1 MTEHVTDDLELYA
14 VGALRPREAERVAA
28 HLAECPVC
36 RAELAEIATAVN
48 ALPDMVLLREPP
60 AGLKERIL
68 SAAAAEA
75 APSRAPLAT
84 AASRRETSW
93 TFRPTWSWLGLGALA
108 AAALLFL
115 VLDLNSLRELRAAEA
130 ERAEYASIAAK
141 VSHGGTN
148 WYMVGLD
155 QWQGSGGTLFS
166 PGKPDLS
173 PFVVFHDLRPLTGG
187 AMYAVWLVDADG
199 HWVRGA
205 NFTPNGDAI
214 QNVDLTVPVASFSQ
228 CAVTIEMSAEG
239 KRAGP
244 LVMQSRI
251 APPGQ

>member
-14 VGALRPREAERVAA
+14 VGALRPREADRVAA

-36 RAELAEIATAVN
+36 REQLAEIATAVN

-60 AGLKERIL
+60 AGLKGRIL
-68 SAAAAEA
+68 TAAAADLPA
-75 APSRAPLAT
+75 GSVMAL
-84 AASRRETSW
+84 RRETAW
-93 TFRPTWSWLGLGALA
+93 TFRPTRGWLGIGVLG

-115 VLDLNSLRELRAAEA
+115 ALDLNSLRELRAAES
-130 ERAEYASIAAK
+130 ERAEYALIASK

-155 QWQGSGGTLFS
+155 QWQGSGGTLFA
-166 PGKPDLS
+166 PGNPAIS

-187 AMYAVWLVDADG
+187 AMYTVWLVDADG

-205 NFTPNGDAI
+205 NFAPDGHGI
-214 QNVDLTVPVASFSQ
+214 QSVDLTVPVDNFAQ
-228 CAVTIEMSAEG
+228 CAVTIEMQSEG
-239 KRAGP
+239 KRSGP

-251 APPGQ
+251 APQGQ

>member
-14 VGALRPREAERVAA
+14 VGALRPREADRVTA

-36 RAELAEIATAVN
+36 REELAEIATAVN

-68 SAAAAEA
+68 SAAAAD
-75 APSRAPLAT
+75 AT
-84 AASRRETSW
+84 AGRSAVPARRETAW
-93 TFRPTWSWLGLGALA
+93 TFRPTRGWLGVGALA

-115 VLDLNSLRELRAAEA
+115 VLDLNSLRELRAAET
-130 ERAEYASIAAK
+130 ERADYASIAAK

-148 WYMVGLD
+148 WYMLGLD
-155 QWQGSGGTLFS
+155 QWQGSGGALFA

-187 AMYAVWLVDADG
+187 AMYTVWLVDADG

-205 NFTPNGDAI
+205 NFAPNGEAI
-214 QNVDLTVPVASFSQ
+214 QSVDLTVPVDSFAQ
-228 CAVTIEMSAEG
+228 CAVTIEMQSEG
-239 KRAGP
+239 KRSGP

>member
-14 VGALRPREAERVAA
+14 VGALRPREADRVAA

-36 RAELAEIATAVN
+36 REQLAEIATAVN

-68 SAAAAEA
+68 TAAAADGA
-75 APSRAPLAT
+75 AKPT
-84 AASRRETSW
+84 AVPAGKPTRTS
-93 TFRPTWSWLGLGALA
+93 RPTRGWLAIGALA

-115 VLDLNSLRELRAAEA
+115 ALDLNSLRELRAAES
-130 ERAEYASIAAK
+130 ERAEYALIASK

-155 QWQGSGGTLFS
+155 QWQGSGGTLFA
-166 PGKPDLS
+166 PQKADIS
-173 PFVVFHDLRPLTGG
+173 PFVVFHDLRPLAGG
-187 AMYAVWLVDADG
+187 ALYAVWLVDADG

-205 NFTPNGDAI
+205 NFTPDGHPI
-214 QNVDLTVPVASFSQ
+214 QSVDLTVPVDSFAQ
-228 CAVTIEMSAEG
+228 CAVTIEMQSEG
-239 KRAGP
+239 KRSGP

-251 APPGQ
+251 APPTQ

>member
-14 VGALRPREAERVAA
+14 VGALRPREADRVAA
-28 HLAECPVC
+28 HLAGCPVC
-36 RAELAEIATAVN
+36 REELAEIATAVN

-60 AGLKERIL
+60 PGLKERIL
-68 SAAAAEA
+68 SAAAADA
-75 APSRAPLAT
+75 AAGRSAVPVVPA
-84 AASRRETSW
+84 RRETSW
-93 TFRPTWSWLGLGALA
+93 TFRPVWSWLGVGGLA

-115 VLDLNSLRELRAAEA
+115 ALDLNSLRELRAAES
-130 ERAEYASIAAK
+130 ERAEYASIATK

-155 QWQGSGGTLFS
+155 QWQGSGGTLFA

-187 AMYAVWLVDADG
+187 AMYVVWLVDADG

-205 NFTPNGDAI
+205 NFAPNGDPI
-214 QNVDLTVPVASFSQ
+214 QSVDLTVPVASFTQ

>member
-14 VGALRPREAERVAA
+14 VGALRPGEADRVTA
-28 HLAECPVC
+28 HLAACPVC
-36 RAELAEIATAVN
+36 REELAEIAIAVN

-60 AGLKERIL
+60 AGLKQRIL
-68 SAAAAEA
+68 AAAAA
-75 APSRAPLAT
+75 DLPAGSVVAL
-84 AASRRETSW
+84 RETAW
-93 TFRPTWSWLGLGALA
+93 TFRPNRAWLPVAALA
-108 AAALLFL
+108 AAVL
-115 VLDLNSLRELRAAEA
+115 VLVALDLNSLRELRAAEA
-130 ERAEYASIAAK
+130 ERVSYAATLEK
-141 VSHGGTN
+141 VSHGGRS

-155 QWQGSGGTLFS
+155 QWQGSGGTLIS

-187 AMYAVWLVDADG
+187 AVYAVWLVDADG

-205 NFTPNGDAI
+205 NFRPSGDAI
-214 QNVDLTVPVASFSQ
+214 QSVDLTVPVDNFAQ
-228 CAVTIEMSAEG
+228 CAVTIEMSGEG
-239 KRAGP
+239 KRTGP

>member
-1 MTEHVTDDLELYA
+1 MTEHVADDLELYA
-14 VGALRPREAERVAA
+14 VGALRPREAERVAT

-36 RAELAEIATAVN
+36 REQLAEIATAVN

-68 SAAAAEA
+68 AAAAADLAAASA
-75 APSRAPLAT
+75 APV
-84 AASRRETSW
+84 RRETSW
-93 TFRPTWSWLGLGALA
+93 TFRPTRQWLGTGALA
-108 AAALLFL
+108 GAALLLL
-115 VLDLNSLRELRAAEA
+115 VLDLNSLRDLRAMET

-166 PGKPDLS
+166 PGNPAMS

-205 NFTPNGDAI
+205 NFTPNAEAI
-214 QNVDLTVPVASFSQ
+214 QSVDLTVPVASFTQ

-251 APPGQ
+251 APPTQ

>member
-1 MTEHVTDDLELYA
+1 MTDHVTDDLELYA
-14 VGALRPREAERVAA
+14 VGALRPREADRVGA

-36 RAELAEIATAVN
+36 REQLAEIATAVN

-68 SAAAAEA
+68 AAAAA
-75 APSRAPLAT
+75 DGAGGPSAVLA
-84 AASRRETSW
+84 RETAW
-93 TFRPTWSWLGLGALA
+93 TFRPTRGWLGIGVLG

-115 VLDLNSLRELRAAEA
+115 ALDLNSLRELRAVES
-130 ERAEYASIAAK
+130 ERAEYALLAAK
-141 VSHGGTN
+141 VSHGGRN
-148 WYMVGLD
+148 WYMAGLD
-155 QWQGSGGTLFS
+155 QWQGSGGTLFA
-166 PGKPDLS
+166 PGAPDVS
-173 PFVVFHDLRPLTGG
+173 PFVVFHNLRPLAGG

-205 NFTPNGDAI
+205 NFTPNGHVI
-214 QNVDLTVPVASFSQ
+214 QSVDLTVPVDSFAQ
-228 CAVTIEMSAEG
+228 CAVTIEMQAEG
-239 KRAGP
+239 KRSGP

>member
-14 VGALRPREAERVAA
+14 VGALRPREADRVAA

-36 RAELAEIATAVN
+36 REQLAEIATAVN

-75 APSRAPLAT
+75 TGGLSVAPARE
-84 AASRRETSW
+84 AAR
-93 TFRPTWSWLGLGALA
+93 TFRPTRRWLGIGALA

-115 VLDLNSLRELRAAEA
+115 VLDLNSLRELRAAES
-130 ERAEYASIAAK
+130 ERAEYALIASK

-155 QWQGSGGTLFS
+155 QWQGSGGTLFA
-166 PGKPDLS
+166 PRNPDLS
-173 PFVVFHDLRPLTGG
+173 PFVVFHDLRPLAGG
-187 AMYAVWLVDADG
+187 AMYTVWLVDADG

-205 NFTPNGDAI
+205 NFRPDGHPI
-214 QNVDLTVPVASFSQ
+214 QSADLTVPVDSFAQ
-228 CAVTIEMSAEG
+228 CAVTIEMQTEG
-239 KRAGP
+239 KRSGP

-251 APPGQ
+251 APPGP

>member
-14 VGALRPREAERVAA
+14 VGALRPGESDRVSA
-28 HLAECPVC
+28 HLADCPVC
-36 RAELAEIATAVN
+36 RAELAEIATVVN

-60 AGLKERIL
+60 AGLRERVL
-68 SAAAAEA
+68 SAAAADL
-75 APSRAPLAT
+75 PPRAVARRETTWTLRPTRGWLGIGALAT
-84 AASRRETSW
+84 AV
-93 TFRPTWSWLGLGALA
+93 LLLLA
-108 AAALLFL
+108 
-115 VLDLNSLRELRAAEA
+115 LDLNSLRELRATEA
-130 ERAEYASIAAK
+130 ERATYALLAEK
-141 VSHGGTN
+141 VSHGGKN

-155 QWQGSGGTLFS
+155 QWQGSGGTLYAPS
-166 PGKPDLS
+166 KPEYG

-187 AMYAVWLVDADG
+187 AMYAIWLVDTDG

-205 NFTPNGDAI
+205 NFTPNGETI
-214 QNVDLTVPVASFSQ
+214 QSVDLTVPVESFSQ

-239 KRAGP
+239 KRTGP

>member
-14 VGALRPREAERVAA
+14 VGALRPREADRVAA
-28 HLAECPVC
+28 HLAGCPVC
-36 RAELAEIATAVN
+36 REELAEIATAVN

-60 AGLKERIL
+60 PGLKERIL
-68 SAAAAEA
+68 SAAAADA
-75 APSRAPLAT
+75 AAGRSAVPVVPA
-84 AASRRETSW
+84 RRETSW
-93 TFRPTWSWLGLGALA
+93 TFRPVWSWLGVGGLA

-115 VLDLNSLRELRAAEA
+115 ALDLNSLRELRTAES

-155 QWQGSGGTLFS
+155 QWQGSGGTLFA

-187 AMYAVWLVDADG
+187 AMYVVWLVDADG

-205 NFTPNGDAI
+205 NFAPNGDPI
-214 QNVDLTVPVASFSQ
+214 QSVDLTVPVASFTQ

>member
-14 VGALRPREAERVAA
+14 VGALRPREAERVGA

-36 RAELAEIATAVN
+36 REELAEIATAVN

-60 AGLKERIL
+60 TGLRERIL
-68 SAAAAEA
+68 SAAAAE
-75 APSRAPLAT
+75 T
-84 AASRRETSW
+84 AAGRSAVPAVPARRETSW
-93 TFRPTWSWLGLGALA
+93 TFRPAWSWLGVGGLA

-115 VLDLNSLRELRAAEA
+115 VLDLNSLRDLRAAES

-173 PFVVFHDLRPLTGG
+173 PFVVFHDLRPLAGG
-187 AMYAVWLVDADG
+187 AMYTVWLVDADG

-205 NFTPNGDAI
+205 NFTPNADAI
-214 QNVDLTVPVASFSQ
+214 QSVDLTVPVASFTQ

>member
-1 MTEHVTDDLELYA
+1 MTDHVTDDLELYA
-14 VGALRPREAERVAA
+14 VGALRPREADRVAA

-36 RAELAEIATAVN
+36 REELAEIATAVN

-60 AGLKERIL
+60 AGLRERIL
-68 SAAAAEA
+68 SAAAADASAGRTAVPA
-75 APSRAPLAT
+75 APA
-84 AASRRETSW
+84 RETAW
-93 TFRPTWSWLGLGALA
+93 TFRPTRGWLGIGALA

-115 VLDLNSLRELRAAEA
+115 VLDLNSLRELRAAES
-130 ERAEYASIAAK
+130 ERAEYALIASK

-155 QWQGSGGTLFS
+155 QWQGSGGTLFA
-166 PGKPDLS
+166 PQKPDIS
-173 PFVVFHDLRPLTGG
+173 PFVVFHDLHRLSGG
-187 AMYAVWLVDADG
+187 AMYTVWLVDADG

-205 NFTPNGDAI
+205 NFAPNGDAI
-214 QNVDLTVPVASFSQ
+214 QSVDLTVPVDRFAQ
-228 CAVTIEMSAEG
+228 CAVTIETQSEG